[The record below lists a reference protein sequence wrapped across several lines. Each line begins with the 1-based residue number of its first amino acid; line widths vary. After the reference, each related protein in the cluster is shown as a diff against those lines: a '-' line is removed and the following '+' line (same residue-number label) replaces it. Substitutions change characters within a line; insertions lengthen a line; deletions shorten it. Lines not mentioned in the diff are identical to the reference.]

1 MTDEMGSRSSLCIKL
16 DKFALRLKRH
26 LGLKAFDWGIS
37 ILYSGSNND
46 VILVVRSNSCYL
58 RPHYAMVLF
67 GQLYPNA
74 FFLQIK
80 KPIVDDICIA
90 IFVIG
95 SE

>member
-1 MTDEMGSRSSLCIKL
+1 MGSRSSLCIIL

-26 LGLKAFDWGIS
+26 LGLKAFDWGTS

-46 VILVVRSNSCYL
+46 VILVVGSNSCSL
-58 RPHYAMVLF
+58 RPHNAMVLF
-67 GQLYPNA
+67 AQLYPNS

-95 SE
+95 SG